1 MRRMFEF
8 ACECGQRTEA
18 LVIYEVSSIQ
28 CGCGGVAHRIVS
40 APNFN
45 LEGWSGHF
53 PSAYGRF
60 ESRHTDKLKAERKA
74 NSQA

>member
-1 MRRMFEF
+1 MRRRFEF

>member
-1 MRRMFEF
+1 MKRMFDF

-53 PSAYGRF
+53 PSSYGRF
-60 ESRHTDKLKAERKA
+60 EAKHIDKLKAERKA
-74 NSQA
+74 NS

>member
-1 MRRMFEF
+1 MRRMFDF

-53 PSAYGRF
+53 PSSYGRF
-60 ESRHTDKLKAERKA
+60 EAKHTDKLNAERKA
-74 NSQA
+74 NS

>member
-8 ACECGQRTEA
+8 ACDCGQRTEA
-18 LVIYEVSSIQ
+18 LVEYETTQVP
-28 CGCGGVAHRIVS
+28 CGCGGTANRIVS
-40 APNFN
+40 APKFN

-60 ESRHTDKLKAERKA
+60 EHRHTEKLSAERKA
-74 NSQA
+74 NS